1 MSQLPH
7 TFLCKAP
14 DSLNSNWTFRNG
26 SSFFRQESGNQ
37 DSWGQRDVMG
47 KLKVMSRH
55 KIREVP
61 QKDSLGMGTLDWK
74 ILGGARHFGP
84 FVFWPRHFNQL
95 LTYTL
100 IWAQGL
106 NDKDFICFLHFF
118 FFPFHFLFP
127 VRKDAALDKIYLKA
141 EKPERKEEHFC

>member
-1 MSQLPH
+1 
-7 TFLCKAP
+7 
-14 DSLNSNWTFRNG
+14 
-26 SSFFRQESGNQ
+26 
-37 DSWGQRDVMG
+37 MG